1 MTGVKRPIFR
11 LTQVRVLSILLI
23 IVSALAVAVPTT
35 LYWSLQR
42 TDLHSRWQIEANYAR
57 QFSFQMD
64 DSLVYLNGTLVKWSN
79 VTSGFVGELMG
90 DADANL
96 NLLTGYDTDHANQLI
111 RISYSIESIQP
122 SFYMNP
128 NNINATYRLTLGNQ
142 LYSLDHKILYA
153 YWNFLNYTNVGGIA
167 GPPFWYSGP
176 SPPDEHLL
184 QDAVNIALALQAP
197 K

>member
-1 MTGVKRPIFR
+1 MTGVKTPIFR
-11 LTQVRVLSILLI
+11 LTKVGVLSIGLI

-35 LYWSLQR
+35 LYWATQR
-42 TDLHSRWQIEANYAR
+42 TELHSRWQIEANYAR

-64 DSLVYLNGTLVKWSN
+64 DSLVYLNGTLIKWSN

-128 NNINATYRLTLGNQ
+128 NNINATYRATLGNQ

-153 YWNFLNYTNVGGIA
+153 YWNFLNYTSVGGTA

-176 SPPDEHLL
+176 SSPDEHLL
-184 QDAVNIALALQAP
+184 QDAVNIALALHP
-197 K
+197 PT